1 MMATQSY
8 YGGGGNYDT
17 YHRPLHRSQSTAGYH
32 DRATPYGCYDQPR
45 QELRA
50 DYDGRQSTRTIIH
63 EPELEIGNVGSRR
76 RIAVACSRCRRR
88 KIKCS
93 GDPLDGSGCQAC
105 RASGTDVNACTF
117 DRVGSATVPF
127 NTGVEAYPP
136 ASSAGSISAGGAY
149 GSEVASTPG
158 WHQGHYLHSR
168 PSLPTLHT
176 RSSWMDNY
184 DGYENSPV
192 DAYTYTSAFPR
203 QDSYASS
210 YGSLENYRSWSTAG
224 PQSAPISASFYEQQ
238 PAYSFGTMQTPTY
251 TAAPSNRLPSVTG
264 DMRSPLNMGSLHS
277 SLPIQTAQERQL
289 PVPYTIRYPTTT
301 YPTPHIPPV
310 RPLGS
315 YSEPRAPTH
324 GIHSRTAMPWSDSIP
339 TRTTTATA
347 SNYHASSCGPVGCP
361 PSSYR
366 QYDGLRYEQPI
377 QRQQVSVAPTP
388 EPVLGYQF
396 NNAANH
402 TQKTSSPNI
411 SPTSGP
417 GLTESFSST
426 TSNHNGTISVSM
438 APPPSTFRYTSV
450 MPAASTVE
458 DQPSTSTSCE
468 ATAASLYSFST
479 DSSNEQQQRAAN
491 AEDENDEHAAAGD
504 EYTSSNVTDAGVH
517 DGYSYDSSI
526 AQQHAHHHDN
536 SSELH
541 STSHNQLRPMQQYG
555 EDSGAH
561 QHISYASLSRH
572 PNHHGENSN
581 GGAEQQA
588 SYAQLR
594 PPSQQLGSSSVGSVR
609 RQSSFHRHQRA
620 NTVQRMS
627 VSNLSRQY

>member
-1 MMATQSY
+1 MTRNMMATQSY
-8 YGGGGNYDT
+8 YGGGGDYDT
-17 YHRPLHRSQSTAGYH
+17 YHRPLHRSQSTAGYY

-50 DYDGRQSTRTIIH
+50 EYDGRQSTRTIIH

-76 RIAVACSRCRRR
+76 RIAVA
-88 KIKCS
+88 
-93 GDPLDGSGCQAC
+93 
-105 RASGTDVNACTF
+105 
-117 DRVGSATVPF
+117 VGSATVPF

-210 YGSLENYRSWSTAG
+210 YGSLENYRSWSTVG

-238 PAYSFGTMQTPTY
+238 PTYSFGTMQTPAY

-277 SLPIQTAQERQL
+277 SLPIQTAQERRL

-366 QYDGLRYEQPI
+366 QYDGLRYEQPV
-377 QRQQVSVAPTP
+377 QRQQVPAPTP

-411 SPTSGP
+411 SPTSGL

-426 TSNHNGTISVSM
+426 TSNHNGTISGSM

-450 MPAASTVE
+450 MPAASAVE
-458 DQPSTSTSCE
+458 DQPSTSISCE
-468 ATAASLYSFST
+468 ATAPSLYSFST

-517 DGYSYDSSI
+517 DGYSYDSTI
-526 AQQHAHHHDN
+526 PQQHAHHHDT

-541 STSHNQLRPMQQYG
+541 PTSHNQLRPMQQYG
-555 EDSGAH
+555 EDSGSH

-572 PNHHGENSN
+572 PNHHGEISN

-594 PPSQQLGSSSVGSVR
+594 PPSQQLGSSIVGSVR
-609 RQSSFHRHQRA
+609 RQSSFDRNQQA